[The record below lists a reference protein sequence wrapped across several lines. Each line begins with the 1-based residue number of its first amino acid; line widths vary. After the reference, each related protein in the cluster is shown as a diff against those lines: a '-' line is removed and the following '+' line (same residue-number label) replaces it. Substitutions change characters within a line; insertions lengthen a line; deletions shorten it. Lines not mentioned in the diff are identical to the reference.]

1 MRNSRSEIHLHPNAI
16 VIMAHVPGTFVTKR
30 IIEDA
35 KFPVLALSEAALAP
49 FRSTIDTAPT
59 VLRPYTNTVLPV

>member
-1 MRNSRSEIHLHPNAI
+1 
-16 VIMAHVPGTFVTKR
+16 MAHVPGTFVTKR

-59 VLRPYTNTVLPV
+59 VLRPYTKTVLPV